1 MHFPLTCS
9 SKLRKDRKTK
19 LKIFQQVKLGREA
32 KMQQQVV
39 DGRGIASSSQ
49 GERLAV
55 LTDQEEVCLEYV
67 LCNDPQDQ
75 LQPIMLDIGKID
87 RTYSKGKSY

>member
-1 MHFPLTCS
+1 MKLVLIMYFYGSTQVTTTTLLKVQMHFPLTC

-55 LTDQEEVCLEYV
+55 LTDQEEVCPEYAI
-67 LCNDPQDQ
+67 NDPQD
-75 LQPIMLDIGKID
+75 
-87 RTYSKGKSY
+87 

>member
-1 MHFPLTCS
+1 MHFPLTC

-49 GERLAV
+49 GER
-55 LTDQEEVCLEYV
+55 D
-67 LCNDPQDQ
+67 
-75 LQPIMLDIGKID
+75 
-87 RTYSKGKSY
+87 

>member
-49 GERLAV
+49 GER
-55 LTDQEEVCLEYV
+55 D
-67 LCNDPQDQ
+67 
-75 LQPIMLDIGKID
+75 
-87 RTYSKGKSY
+87 